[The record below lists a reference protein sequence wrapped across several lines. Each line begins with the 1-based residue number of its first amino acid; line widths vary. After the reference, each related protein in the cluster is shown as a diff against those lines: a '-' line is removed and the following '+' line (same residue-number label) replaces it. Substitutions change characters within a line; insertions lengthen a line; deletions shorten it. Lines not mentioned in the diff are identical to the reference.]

1 MNQAQL
7 PYVLLY
13 LCSTF
18 LASIS
23 QVLLKK
29 AAMREHRSLLAEYTD
44 WRVILGYGLCYLY
57 RFLPQTSGHVAFG
70 MIFIPFIKFLQKM
83 Q

>member
-18 LASIS
+18 LSSVS

-29 AAMREHRSLLAEYTD
+29 AAMREHTSLVAEYTD
-44 WRVILGYGLCYLY
+44 WRVILGYGLFVGCTLLTAC
-57 RFLPQTSGHVAFG
+57 R
-70 MIFIPFIKFLQKM
+70 
-83 Q
+83 